1 MLVKTTMNKKTKNP
15 EGGNPREGGA
25 PPEGGK
31 PSLPKR
37 HVLGRPSVYR
47 IGTWG
52 IGYLPAW
59 FSYWCVRRI
68 AEVSY
73 LFGSAAREN
82 VKDNLRRVFPDMD
95 DKSVGRLALNTF
107 RNYSEYLVDYGRFKT
122 LDMERLFKVVTC
134 DGMEHI
140 HAALA
145 LGNGVIVLTVHI
157 GNWEL
162 GGMVAG
168 KQGIKTNVVTAHEGV
183 LEIDAI
189 KERYRKG
196 HNVNTL
202 IIGDSPFSTIEL
214 LSALKRNELLAMLV
228 DRSGASGMG
237 GNITVDFF
245 NRPFPFPK
253 GPLIL
258 SRMTGA
264 AIIPSFVVKVNG
276 SYRSINTPALFAPS
290 EGEFTDC
297 ARRIML
303 VFEGAVRR
311 YPDQWYNF
319 VKV

>member
-1 MLVKTTMNKKTKNP
+1 MTMDNRKKTA
-15 EGGNPREGGA
+15 EAE
-25 PPEGGK
+25 K
-31 PSLPKR
+31 PILPKR

-68 AEVSY
+68 AEASY

-82 VKDNLRRVFPDMD
+82 VKDNLKRVFPDMD
-95 DKSVGRLALNTF
+95 DKDIARLALNTF

-122 LDMERLFKVVTC
+122 IDRERLFKVLTC
-134 DGMEHI
+134 DGLEHLQG
-140 HAALA
+140 ALA
-145 LGNGVIVLTVHI
+145 AGNGAIVVTVHI

-162 GGMVAG
+162 GGIFAA
-168 KQGIKTNVVTAHEGV
+168 KLGIKTNVVTAHEGV

-189 KERYRKG
+189 KERYRKD

-214 LSALKRNELLAMLV
+214 MSALKRNELIAMLV

-237 GNITVDFF
+237 GDITVDFF
-245 NRPFPFPK
+245 NRPFQFPK

-264 AIIPSFVVKVNG
+264 AIIPAFVVKVRG
-276 SYRSINTPALFAPS
+276 SYKTIIAPALFAPS
-290 EGEFTDC
+290 EGEFTAC

-303 VFEGAVRR
+303 VFEDAIRR

-319 VKV
+319 VRV

>member
-1 MLVKTTMNKKTKNP
+1 MNDYTKNP
-15 EGGNPREGGA
+15 QEGNP
-25 PPEGGK
+25 P
-31 PSLPKR
+31 LPKR

-52 IGYLPAW
+52 IGYLPTW

-68 AEVSY
+68 AEASY
-73 LFGSAAREN
+73 LFGSTARKN
-82 VKDNLRRVFPDMD
+82 VKDNLRRVFPNIAE
-95 DKSVGRLALNTF
+95 KTVSKLALNTF

-122 LDMERLFKVVTC
+122 LGKERLFEVLTC

-145 LGNGVIVLTVHI
+145 RGNGVIVLTIHM

-162 GGMVAG
+162 GGMSAG
-168 KQGIKTNVVTAHEGV
+168 KQGIKTNVVTAHEGM

-189 KERYRKG
+189 KERYRKR

-214 LSALKRNELLAMLV
+214 LAALRRNEMIAMLV
-228 DRSGASGMG
+228 DRSGASGKG
-237 GNITVDFF
+237 GNITVGFF

-264 AIIPSFVVKVNG
+264 AIIPSFVVKEKG
-276 SYRSINTPALFAPS
+276 AYRSINTPALFAAS
-290 EGEFTDC
+290 EEEFTDC

-303 VFEGAVRR
+303 VFEDAIRR

>member
-1 MLVKTTMNKKTKNP
+1 MSDNTKTD
-15 EGGNPREGGA
+15 A
-25 PPEGGK
+25 
-31 PSLPKR
+31 PKR
-37 HVLGRPSVYR
+37 HVLGRPLVYR

-59 FSYWCVRRI
+59 FSYWCVRRL
-68 AEVSY
+68 AEISY
-73 LFGSAAREN
+73 LFGKAAREN
-82 VKDNLRRVFPDMD
+82 VKDNLRRVFPGMD
-95 DKSVGRLALNTF
+95 DKGATRLALNTF

-122 LDMERLFKVVTC
+122 IDAESLFKVLTC

-140 HAALA
+140 RGALG

-162 GGMVAG
+162 GGMFAG

-189 KERYRKG
+189 KERYRKH

-214 LSALKRNELLAMLV
+214 LNALRRNELLAMLV
-228 DRSGASGMG
+228 DRSGAGGMG
-237 GNITVDFF
+237 GNVTVDFF

-258 SRMTGA
+258 SKMTGA
-264 AIIPSFVVKVNG
+264 AIIPAYVVKEKG
-276 SYRSINTPALFAPS
+276 SYRTIITPALFAPS
-290 EGEFTDC
+290 EEEFAPC
-297 ARRIML
+297 ARRVML
-303 VFEGAVRR
+303 VFEDAIRR

-319 VKV
+319 IRV

>member
-1 MLVKTTMNKKTKNP
+1 MTVNDKTKIAE
-15 EGGNPREGGA
+15 EGNS
-25 PPEGGK
+25 PP
-31 PSLPKR
+31 PKR
-37 HVLGRPSVYR
+37 HALGRPSVYR

-68 AEVSY
+68 AEASY
-73 LFGSAAREN
+73 LFGGAAREN
-82 VKDNLRRVFPDMD
+82 VKENLRRVFPDMD
-95 DKSVGRLALNTF
+95 DKAVGRLALNTF

-122 LDMERLFKVVTC
+122 LDKESLFKALTC
-134 DGMEHI
+134 DGMEHLR
-140 HAALA
+140 AALA

-162 GGMVAG
+162 GGMFAG
-168 KQGIKTNVVTAHEGV
+168 KQGIKTNVVTAHEGM

-189 KERYRKG
+189 KERYRKY

-202 IIGDSPFSTIEL
+202 IIGDSPFSTIDL

-228 DRSGASGMG
+228 DRSGASGTG
-237 GNITVDFF
+237 GDITVDFF

-258 SRMTGA
+258 SKMTGA
-264 AIIPSFVVKVNG
+264 AIIPGFVVKEKG
-276 SYRSINTPALFAPS
+276 SYRVIITPALFAPS
-290 EGEFTDC
+290 EGEFTAC

-303 VFEGAVRR
+303 VFEEAIRR